1 MEENSYCYTFQEQ
14 KYPSGLLD
22 KSIDATYVINLRA
35 NGRYESILKEIDEY
49 TPTRIIYIVF
59 NDGFKKCKKNIPQS
73 TTPTSALDLV
83 DATLQIYKHAN
94 QMNYK
99 NILILEDDC
108 FFDKKIQDKKVLN
121 DLTTFFINHKETSFT
136 YRIGYIPVLAIP
148 FLTHLCYGLYGGLHA
163 YVISES
169 ARQSIL
175 TKDQFTIKDIDEHV
189 QFFTTQYAYYMPL
202 AYQLFPATENQ
213 QVWGANSQVLPSFI
227 TRFIA
232 QIAIYNGNLL
242 NLDKSAYPGYTIM
255 CIISRI
261 LFCILILL
269 ALFIIYK
276 GVQYSPL
283 VIKQVLKLFKLPL

>member
-1 MEENSYCYTFQEQ
+1 MEENSYCYTFQEH
-14 KYPSGLLD
+14 KYPSGLLE
-22 KSIDATYVINLRA
+22 KSIEATYVINLRN

-49 TPTRIIYIVF
+49 TPTRIVYIVL
-59 NDGFKKCKKNIPQS
+59 NDGFKKCKKNLS
-73 TTPTSALDLV
+73 LNSAHDLV

-121 DLTTFFINHKETSFT
+121 DLTTFFINHKDTSFT
-136 YRIGYIPVLAIP
+136 YRIGYLPIVSIP
-148 FLTHLCYGLYGGLHA
+148 FFTHCFYGAYIGTHA

-175 TKDQFTIKDIDEHV
+175 TRDQSIIKDIDEHV
-189 QFFTTQYAYYMPL
+189 QFFTTQYAYCMPL

-213 QVWGANSQVLPSFI
+213 QTWGTNSQILPSFI
-227 TRFIA
+227 TKSIA
-232 QIAIYNGNLL
+232 QIMSSFLKLL
-242 NLDKSAYPGYTIM
+242 NLDKSAYPGYNIM

-261 LFCILILL
+261 LFTILILL
-269 ALFIIYK
+269 SLFIIYK
-276 GVQYSPL
+276 GVQSTSS
-283 VIKQVLKLFKLPL
+283 VIKLVMKLLKIRK